1 MKAIRVSAPGGPES
15 LRLEDVAVP
24 SPKEGEALV
33 RAEAIGLNFIEV
45 YFRTGLYKPA
55 GYPFT
60 PGGEVAGVV
69 EAVGPGVTSV
79 KPGDRV
85 ATFNAQGAYAE
96 KTLVAANRLV
106 AVPDGVTSSQAA
118 AVMLQGMTA
127 HYLATSTRPLG
138 PGDTCLV
145 HAAAG
150 GVGLLLCAIAKRRG
164 ARVIGTVSTPEKA
177 ALARKAGAD
186 EVILYT
192 QVDFVAETKRLTDG
206 KGVQAVYDSVGKT
219 TFEKGL
225 DVLAQRGTM
234 ALFGQS
240 SGPAG
245 PIDPQILNQKGSL
258 FLTRPSLFHYVAS
271 REELLFRAGEVLAWV
286 KDGSLP
292 VRIDRTFPLAEAGSA
307 HRALEARETSGKV
320 LILPA

>member
-1 MKAIRVSAPGGPES
+1 MKAIRVHAPGGPDV
-15 LRLEDVAVP
+15 LRLEEVGDP
-24 SPKEGEALV
+24 SPKDGEALV
-33 RAEAIGLNFIEV
+33 RVEATGLNFIEV
-45 YFRTGLYKPA
+45 YFRLGLYKPA
-55 GYPFT
+55 GQPFT

-69 EAVGPGVTSV
+69 EAVGSGVTWV

-85 ATFNAQGAYAE
+85 ATVNAQGAYAE
-96 KTLVAANRLV
+96 KALVSESRLV
-106 AVPDGVTSSQAA
+106 GIPDGVSSRQAA

-127 HYLATSTRPLG
+127 HYLATSTYPLKK
-138 PGDTCLV
+138 GDTCLV

-150 GVGLLLCAIAKRRG
+150 GVGLLLCRIAKNRG
-164 ARVIGTVSTPEKA
+164 ARVIGTVSTEEKA
-177 ALARKAGAD
+177 ARAREAGAD
-186 EVILYT
+186 DVILYT
-192 QVDFVAETKRLTDG
+192 RSDFVAETKRLTGG

-225 DVLAQRGTM
+225 DVLAPRGTM

-245 PIDPQILNQKGSL
+245 PLDPQILNQKGSI

-271 REELLFRAGEVLAWV
+271 REELLARAGDVLAWV

-292 VRIDRTFPLAEAGSA
+292 LRIDRTFPLAEAAAA

-320 LILPA
+320 LLLPV

>member
-1 MKAIRVSAPGGPES
+1 MKAIRVSAPGGPEV
-15 LRLEDVAVP
+15 LRLEEIPDP
-24 SPKEGEALV
+24 TPKDGEALV
-33 RAEAIGLNFIEV
+33 RAEAIGLNFLEV
-45 YFRTGLYKPA
+45 YFRLGLYKPA

-69 EAVGPGVTSV
+69 EAVGPNVTSV

-85 ATFNAQGAYAE
+85 ATVNAQGAYAE
-96 KTLVAANRLV
+96 KTLVAASRLV
-106 AVPDGVTSSQAA
+106 PIPEGLAARQAA
-118 AVMLQGMTA
+118 AAMLQGMTA
-127 HYLATSTRPLG
+127 HYLATSTYPLKK
-138 PGDTCLV
+138 GDTCLV

-192 QVDFVAETKRLTDG
+192 QADFAAETKRLTDG

-225 DVLAQRGTM
+225 DVLAPRGTM

-240 SGPAG
+240 SGPVG
-245 PIDPQILNQKGSL
+245 PLDPQILSQKGSI
-258 FLTRPSLFHYVAS
+258 FLTRPSLFHYIAS
-271 REELLFRAGEVLAWV
+271 REELLARAGDVLAWV

-292 VRIDRTFPLAEAGSA
+292 LRVDREVPLADAAAA

-320 LILPA
+320 LILPG